1 MDDGTMMTGE
11 GDTNPAQGSQGQ
23 GEPSGEP
30 SQEPTNGQPQGGEP
44 QGDPTAE
51 PSAGQQDGAPEGE
64 GEGEKKEG
72 EGENS
77 VPESYD
83 FKAPEGFE
91 GELDQA
97 AIEQFE
103 PIAKEL
109 GLTQEQADKMV
120 ALHADSLQRA
130 QQQARDNWAQQM
142 QTWQD
147 DLRNDPDFGGP
158 KFDENIG
165 SAMKAVEKFGT
176 PGLKEALESTGM
188 GNHPELVRTFAN
200 IGQAI
205 SEDKIVMG
213 GQSQGER
220 SMADRLYPT
229 PKQ

>member
-1 MDDGTMMTGE
+1 MAEATMMTGE
-11 GDTNPAQGSQGQ
+11 GDTNPAQGNQGQ
-23 GEPSGEP
+23 GEPSGDPTEGKQQP
-30 SQEPTNGQPQGGEP
+30 QEGQPQSEP
-44 QGDPTAE
+44 AAE
-51 PSAGQQDGAPEGE
+51 PTEGKPEGA
-64 GEGEKKEG
+64 KEG
-72 EGENS
+72 EGKEGEEGEGTA
-77 VPESYD
+77 PEAYEW
-83 FKAPEGFE
+83 KAPEGFE

-120 ALHADSLQRA
+120 GLHAESLQRA

-147 DLRNDPDFGGP
+147 DLRSDPEFGGA
-158 KFDENIG
+158 KFDENVG
-165 SAMKAVEKFGT
+165 SAMKAVEKFGS

-188 GNHPELVRTFAN
+188 GNHPELVRTFAA

-213 GQSQGER
+213 NQSQGER
-220 SMADRLYPT
+220 SMADRMYSNS
-229 PKQ
+229 PKK

>member
-23 GEPSGEP
+23 GES
-30 SQEPTNGQPQGGEP
+30 SQQPTEGQQQPQEGQKQDPPAAEPT
-44 QGDPTAE
+44 
-51 PSAGQQDGAPEGE
+51 EGKQ
-64 GEGEKKEG
+64 EGEKEGEKEG
-72 EGENS
+72 ESEA
-77 VPESYD
+77 PEAYEWNV
-83 FKAPEGFE
+83 PEGFE
-91 GELDQA
+91 GDLDQA
-97 AIEQFE
+97 AIEEFE

-120 ALHADSLQRA
+120 ALHAESLQRA
-130 QQQARDNWAQQM
+130 NQHARDTWAQQM

-147 DLRNDPDFGGP
+147 DLRNDPDFAGA